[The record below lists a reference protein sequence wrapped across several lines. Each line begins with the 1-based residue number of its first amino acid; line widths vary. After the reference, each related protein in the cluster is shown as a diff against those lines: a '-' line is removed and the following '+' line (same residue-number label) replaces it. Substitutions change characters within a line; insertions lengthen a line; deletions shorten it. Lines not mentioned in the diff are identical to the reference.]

1 MPADVTLE
9 KAMPHNLEAER
20 AVLGSVLLDEKAIF
34 SASEVLTKEDFYL
47 EAHRIIFGRM
57 LDLATESKAI
67 DVFTLRAELKRHDE
81 EEKIGGPAYLAGL
94 TDGLPR
100 CANVKHYAGIVKER
114 ATSRMLIRLCTET
127 IATCYEGE
135 DKPAEMLDD
144 HGAQL
149 FKIAARGV
157 TGGFES
163 STDTVTRVYRQIEDS
178 ANRKSEITGLPTGFI
193 ELDRMTAGL
202 HPQNLIIIAGRP
214 GLGKTSFVCSIATN
228 AAVVHGKCVGI
239 FSLEMS
245 TDELGKRNLAALA
258 EVDLHRIKTG
268 FVNREDWIKLGLAAR
283 RLSQAKLFIDDSG
296 DMTVT
301 QLRAKAQRLALEH
314 GIDLL
319 IVDYLQLLH
328 GSQKRYDNRT
338 AEVTEISSG
347 LKNLA
352 KELKI
357 PVIAAAQL
365 NRDVERSGRKPR
377 LSDLRESGSIE
388 QDADLVLFIHRPE
401 LIGEAE
407 ENGGVAEIVVGK
419 QRNGM
424 TGTFQ
429 LAFLKQFTK
438 FANVWSES

>member
-1 MPADVTLE
+1 
-9 KAMPHNLEAER
+9 
-20 AVLGSVLLDEKAIF
+20 
-34 SASEVLTKEDFYL
+34 
-47 EAHRIIFGRM
+47 
-57 LDLATESKAI
+57 
-67 DVFTLRAELKRHDE
+67 
-81 EEKIGGPAYLAGL
+81 
-94 TDGLPR
+94 
-100 CANVKHYAGIVKER
+100 
-114 ATSRMLIRLCTET
+114 MLIGLCTGT
-127 IATCYEGE
+127 INQCYEGG
-135 DKPAEMLDD
+135 DGPARILEE
-144 HGAQL
+144 HEGQL

-178 ANRKSEITGLPTGFI
+178 ANRKSEITGLPTGFT

-202 HPQNLIIIAGRP
+202 HPQNLIIVAGRP
-214 GLGKTSFVCSIATN
+214 GLGKTSFVCSIAAN
-228 AAVVHGKCVGI
+228 AAVVYGKCVGI

-258 EVDLHRIKTG
+258 EVDLHKIKTG
-268 FVNREDWIKLGLAAR
+268 FLNKEDWMKLGLAAR
-283 RLSQAKLFIDDSG
+283 RLSQARLFIDDCGS
-296 DMTVT
+296 MTIT

-314 GIDLL
+314 GIDLVV
-319 IVDYLQLLH
+319 VDYLQLLH

-365 NRDVERSGRKPR
+365 SRDIEKSARKPR

-401 LIGEAE
+401 LITETE
-407 ENGGVAEIVVGK
+407 ENAGVAEIVIGK

-424 TGTFQ
+424 TGDFQ

-438 FANVWSES
+438 FTNLWQEQ

>member
-1 MPADVTLE
+1 
-9 KAMPHNLEAER
+9 
-20 AVLGSVLLDEKAIF
+20 LGSVLLDDKAIF
-34 SASEVLTKEDFYL
+34 AASEVLVAEDFYL
-47 EAHRIIFGRM
+47 QAHRIIYQRM
-57 LDLATESKAI
+57 LELATDSKAI
-67 DVFTLRAELKRHDE
+67 DIFTLRAELKRRDE
-81 EEKIGGPAYLAGL
+81 EEKAGGPAYLAGL

-100 CANVKHYAGIVKER
+100 SLNVKHYAGIVKER
-114 ATSRMLIRLCTET
+114 ATSRMLIGLCTGT
-127 IATCYEGE
+127 INQCYEGG
-135 DKPAEMLDD
+135 DGPARILEE
-144 HGAQL
+144 HEGQL

-202 HPQNLIIIAGRP
+202 HPQNLIIVAGRP
-214 GLGKTSFVCSIATN
+214 GLGKTSFVCSIAAN
-228 AAVVHGKCVGI
+228 AAVVYGKCVGI

-258 EVDLHRIKTG
+258 EVDLHKIKTG
-268 FVNREDWIKLGLAAR
+268 FLNKEDWMKLGLAAR
-283 RLSQAKLFIDDSG
+283 RLSQARLFIDDCGS
-296 DMTVT
+296 MTIT

-314 GIDLL
+314 GIDLVV
-319 IVDYLQLLH
+319 VDYLQLLH
-328 GSQKRYDNRT
+328 GSQRRYDNRT

-365 NRDVERSGRKPR
+365 SRDIEKSARKPR

-401 LIGEAE
+401 LITETE
-407 ENGGVAEIVVGK
+407 ENAGVAEIVIGK

-424 TGTFQ
+424 TGDFQ

-438 FANVWSES
+438 FTNLWQEQ